1 MQECPGKGAA
11 DFLCKLVRIFAAK
24 ALYTAICFRGG
35 GNAEALYHLFQCADI
50 HRLRQMLVHA
60 GFLALLHILKEG
72 IGSHGKDAVAVV
84 MPQTCKNE
92 RREIFFIIQIPSS
105 HYRKAVLRRCSS
117 AVLP

>member
-11 DFLCKLVRIFAAK
+11 DFLCKLVRLFAAK
-24 ALYTAICFRGG
+24 TLQTAIYFRG

-50 HRLRQMLVHA
+50 HRLGQMLVHA

-105 HYRKAVLRRCSS
+105 NFRKGS
-117 AVLP
+117 AAQVQ

>member
-1 MQECPGKGAA
+1 MSGQRGSRFFMQTRAAFCGKNAA
-11 DFLCKLVRIFAAK
+11 DRYLFS
-24 ALYTAICFRGG
+24 GG

-50 HRLRQMLVHA
+50 HRLGQMLVHA

-72 IGSHGKDAVAVV
+72 IGSHGKDAVAAV

>member
-11 DFLCKLVRIFAAK
+11 DFLCKPVRLFAAK
-24 ALYTAICFRGG
+24 ALYTAIYFRG
-35 GNAEALYHLFQCADI
+35 GNAEALYHLFQCADV
-50 HRLRQMLVHA
+50 HRLGHVFVHA

-72 IGSHGKDAVAVV
+72 IGSHGKDAVAAV

>member
-1 MQECPGKGAA
+1 MQTRAAFCGKSTVYRYLFSG
-11 DFLCKLVRIFAAK
+11 R
-24 ALYTAICFRGG
+24 

-50 HRLRQMLVHA
+50 HRLGQMLVYA

-72 IGSHGKDAVAVV
+72 IGSHGKDAVAAV

>member
-1 MQECPGKGAA
+1 MQTRAAFCGKSAVYRYLFSG
-11 DFLCKLVRIFAAK
+11 
-24 ALYTAICFRGG
+24 GG

-50 HRLRQMLVHA
+50 HRLRQMHVHA

>member
-1 MQECPGKGAA
+1 MQTRAAFCGKSTVYRYLFSG
-11 DFLCKLVRIFAAK
+11 
-24 ALYTAICFRGG
+24 GG

-50 HRLRQMLVHA
+50 HRLGQMLVHV

-72 IGSHGKDAVAVV
+72 IGSHGKDAVAAV

>member
-1 MQECPGKGAA
+1 MSGQRGSRFFMQGYAVVCGKNAA
-11 DFLCKLVRIFAAK
+11 DRYLFS
-24 ALYTAICFRGG
+24 GG

-50 HRLRQMLVHA
+50 HRLGQMLVYA

-92 RREIFFIIQIPSS
+92 RREIFFVI
-105 HYRKAVLRRCSS
+105 
-117 AVLP
+117 

>member
-1 MQECPGKGAA
+1 MSGQRGSS
-11 DFLCKLVRIFAAK
+11 FLCKVMRCFAAK
-24 ALYTAICFRGG
+24 TLQTAIYFRGG

-50 HRLRQMLVHA
+50 HRLGQMLVYA